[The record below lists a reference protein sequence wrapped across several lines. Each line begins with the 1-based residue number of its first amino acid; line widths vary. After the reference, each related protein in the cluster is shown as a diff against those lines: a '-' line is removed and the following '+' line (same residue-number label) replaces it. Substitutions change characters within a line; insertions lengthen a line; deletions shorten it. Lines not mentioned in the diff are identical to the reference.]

1 MADVPANTPLF
12 NFDQIRIDIQD
23 LVRTGFQEKYNEL
36 AKAVITDI
44 TWKFD
49 EVGTSG
55 STQILVFHT
64 ANLGVIEIPI
74 FGGGGIIEGLCAEDI
89 CYDDAQGRYDTVQEA
104 LDSLLN
110 PYAPPTG
117 STTGAPGLKEVGD
130 TSFYPI
136 TVKTTGIRKSVD
148 LDYVKFTESSNLGA
162 HSYTN
167 SNIPSGSDGTV
178 SNQYSLNTI
187 PPLNPNYPIFYS
199 WTGRV
204 KDKETGERSAG
215 STWMR
220 YVYPY
225 YKFNNASQ
233 VIDDGQLESLINTG
247 SISGILDTHTNGPSQ
262 ITLDA
267 ASTSKYMHIL
277 VPETFD
283 DVSEIIDANLGLG
296 SAPGWDTDL
305 NSPNTEFYRTDV
317 TLTKTEPYQNGPK
330 WTDISYRLYV
340 SKIQKSNLSL
350 IFKL

>member
-1 MADVPANTPLF
+1 MADVPANTPLIDF
-12 NFDQIRIDIQD
+12 NQIRINITD
-23 LVRTGFQEKYNEL
+23 LVRTGFQDKYNSL
-36 AKAVITDI
+36 AEAVITDI
-44 TWKFD
+44 TWRFD

-55 STQILVFHT
+55 STQIIVFHT

-89 CYDDAQGRYDTVQEA
+89 CYDDMQGRYDNVQDA

-110 PYAPPTG
+110 PYMPPTG
-117 STTGAPGLKEVGD
+117 YTSGAPGLKEVGD
-130 TSFYPI
+130 SSFYPI
-136 TVKTTGIRKSVD
+136 TVVAHGTRTSVD
-148 LDYVKFTESSNLGA
+148 LEYVKLIESTNLGGHVYPSGPIPPGQNGTAFFEYSLSSNPA
-162 HSYTN
+162 
-167 SNIPSGSDGTV
+167 
-178 SNQYSLNTI
+178 
-187 PPLNPNYPIFYS
+187 LNPDSPIYYS

-204 KDKETGERSAG
+204 KDKETGERAAG
-215 STWMR
+215 SDWLQ

-247 SISGILDTHTNGPSQ
+247 SISGILDNHTNGPSS
-262 ITLDA
+262 ITLNA
-267 ASTSKYMHIL
+267 ASTSQYMHIL

-296 SAPGWDTDL
+296 SAPGWDTDI

-317 TLTKTEPYQNGPK
+317 VLTKTEPYQNGPK
-330 WTDISYRLYV
+330 WTNITYRLYV